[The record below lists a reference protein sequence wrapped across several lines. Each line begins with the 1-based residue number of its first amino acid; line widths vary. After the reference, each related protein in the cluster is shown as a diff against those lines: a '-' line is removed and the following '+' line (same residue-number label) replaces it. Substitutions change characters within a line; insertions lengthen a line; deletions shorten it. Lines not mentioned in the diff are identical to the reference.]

1 MRPKKKKKKPT
12 KYIVLIVVFVLIVTA
27 AVLTSMIKKHVDQED
42 YYEMSE
48 ASLPVISLSY
58 LEDCSTNLYGYVNE
72 MNLPDMRDVIVP
84 LSAERSLDL
93 TVRKYGSQVENLS
106 YEVRSLDGQE
116 FIDTGETVLTETE
129 EDADVRLTFS
139 DLMESGKEYQ
149 LVLSLK
155 LPEQTVHY
163 YTRILY
169 TRTNYADQLVA
180 FIREFSDATYD
191 RSKAETFLVNY
202 IQPQDN
208 SVTNDYYY
216 TDIHSKY
223 SVFTYGNLTVTKN
236 PDVRIRITELEPTQI
251 SATLT
256 YTIRMN
262 TGNDSR
268 NCLVNEFFCARYR
281 SEKVYLLDYNRT
293 VEQEFN
299 AERSMVENGR
309 IRLGIGHGENQI
321 RNSEDNA
328 WTVFTTGNQIWSFNT
343 RTNALN
349 RIFSFED
356 KDDASLRSSYD
367 HHRVQIVR
375 AENNGDIDYMIYGYM
390 NRGSFEGQVG
400 ICFYR
405 YHAADNTT
413 DCLFFMPV
421 YQSEQILMMDLG
433 TLAYVN
439 EDDVCYLRYGD
450 GIYSIDLNS
459 GESVEVT
466 IRAYPGMYAINK
478 MGNVVAWQE
487 GDSMTYP
494 ERLVILNMD
503 TQTTI
508 VVNADSAN
516 DEYVKILDFIGD
528 DIVYGFGRTQDS
540 VIEANTDT
548 EQLMN
553 RVLIASTSSE
563 LDIQQEYKAKGFYIL
578 SVNVYSTRIAIH
590 RALKAV
596 NGSLRDLEDDVL
608 LLTQEIGGSQEKSM
622 LMTRQNDQAKK
633 EYYIQISSVMNK
645 DSQYSTLTP
654 KFGLMKNVNVIA
666 LKHYQD
672 NVYYVYGLGHLL
684 HVESEINKAIHE
696 AYEVMGVVVDE
707 DMNYVW
713 TRGTRDLFKTISIQP
728 YRAAGRNRT
737 LAASLQVLCAQEGM
751 QLAHVE
757 EDLAEGMSPVDI
769 ISSSLRNYRGV
780 SLYGCTLQE
789 VLYFINA
796 GHPVLAV
803 MGDREAAVI
812 TGYDTKSVTVY
823 FPYTGDSEQMET
835 ADAEAYFLKNHN
847 RFISYR

>member
-1 MRPKKKKKKPT
+1 M
-12 KYIVLIVVFVLIVTA
+12 VFVLIVVA
-27 AVLTSMIKKHVDQED
+27 AVLTSMIKKHAEQED
-42 YYEMSE
+42 YYEMSP

-58 LEDCSTNLYGYVNE
+58 LEDCSTDLYGYVNE

-84 LSAERSLDL
+84 LSSERSLDL
-93 TVRKYGSQVENLS
+93 TVKKYGNQADSLS
-106 YEVRSLDGQE
+106 YEVRSLDGAE
-116 FIDTGETVLTETE
+116 FIDTGEAALADSESGSS
-129 EDADVRLTFS
+129 DVRLTFS
-139 DLMESGKEYQ
+139 DLMESGREYQ
-149 LVLSLK
+149 LVLTLTLSEK
-155 LPEQTVHY
+155 TVHY
-163 YTRILY
+163 YTRVLY
-169 TRTNYADQLVA
+169 ARTNYAEQLMA
-180 FIREFSDATYD
+180 FIREFSDATYN
-191 RSKAETFLVNY
+191 RNKAETFLVNY
-202 IQPQDN
+202 IQPQDQ

-223 SVFTYGNLTVTKN
+223 AIFTYGNLTVTKN

-262 TGNDSR
+262 TGSDSR

-321 RNSEDNA
+321 RNSDDNA

-349 RIFSFED
+349 RIFSFAD
-356 KDDASLRSSYD
+356 KDDASYRSSYD

-375 AENNGDIDYMIYGYM
+375 AENNGDIDYMVYGYL
-390 NRGSFEGQVG
+390 NRGSYEGQVG

-508 VVNADSAN
+508 VVNADSEH

-563 LDIQQEYKAKGFYIL
+563 LDIQQEYEAKGFYIL
-578 SVNVYSTRIAIH
+578 SVNVYSTRIAIR

-608 LLTQEIGGSQEKSM
+608 LLTQEIEGSQEKSM
-622 LMTRQNDQAKK
+622 LMARQNDQTKK

-645 DSQYSTLTP
+645 DSQYSTLIP

-666 LKHYQD
+666 LKHYQT
-672 NVYYVYGLGHLL
+672 NVYYVFGYGRLL
-684 HVESEINKAIHE
+684 YVESELNKAIHE

-728 YRAAGRNRT
+728 YRASGRNKT

-757 EDLAEGMSPVDI
+757 QDLEEGLSPVEI
-769 ISSSLRNYRGV
+769 ISSALRNYRGV

-803 MGDREAAVI
+803 MGNREAAVI

-835 ADAEAYFLKNHN
+835 AEAEAYFLKNHN